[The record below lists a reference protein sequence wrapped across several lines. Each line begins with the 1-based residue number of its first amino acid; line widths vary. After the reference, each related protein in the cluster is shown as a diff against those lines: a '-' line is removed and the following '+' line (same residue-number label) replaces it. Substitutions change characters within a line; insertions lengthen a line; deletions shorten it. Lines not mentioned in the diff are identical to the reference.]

1 MFVKIVLKQIYMVPY
16 FWKNCCENARQFS
29 LLSKNVGTS
38 KRLSRLFQSLEI
50 ITVTIGCEIL
60 TLALSKE
67 LNQLSISSAAAVLEI
82 LLFKVF
88 LKQFDSVLKEI
99 RSTVLILTSNFLYTI
114 ILKQINLLH

>member
-1 MFVKIVLKQIYMVPY
+1 MVPY

-82 LLFKVF
+82 LLF
-88 LKQFDSVLKEI
+88 DSVLKEI

>member
-1 MFVKIVLKQIYMVPY
+1 MVPY
-16 FWKNCCENARQFS
+16 IWKNCCENAKQFS
-29 LLSKNVGTS
+29 VLSKNASTS

-50 ITVTIGCEIL
+50 INVTIGCEIL

-67 LNQLSISSAAAVLEI
+67 LNQSSISSTEAVLEI

>member
-1 MFVKIVLKQIYMVPY
+1 MFVKILLKQIYMVPY
-16 FWKNCCENARQFS
+16 FWKNCCENARRFS